1 MGMPRTLKNFMLF
14 NEGNVYQGEAK
25 SVTLPTLTRK
35 MEEWRGGGMNGPGK
49 MDMGMEA
56 LELEATFGGPMRDI
70 LRQWGVA
77 RMDGVYMRF
86 VGSYQRDD
94 TGSVDTVEVIV
105 RGRHEEIDMGD
116 AEAGEVSEFK
126 VKTAVAYYKL
136 VWNGRTDI
144 EIDFANMIETIN
156 GIDRTAELRASL
168 GIY

>member
-14 NEGNVYQGEAK
+14 NEGYAYLGEAK

-35 MEEWRGGGMNGPGK
+35 MEEYRGGGMNGPAK

-70 LRQWGVA
+70 LRQWGMV
-77 RMDGVYMRF
+77 RMGGVYMRF
-86 VGSYQRDD
+86 VGSYQNDE
-94 TGSVDTVEVIV
+94 TGVVDTIEVIV

-116 AEAGEVSEFK
+116 AEAGEASEFK

-136 VWNGRTDI
+136 VWNGRTEI
-144 EIDFANMIETIN
+144 EIDFANMTEII
-156 GIDRTAELRASL
+156 GGVDRTAELRASL
-168 GIY
+168 GLY